1 MYFAAR
7 CSIIYINLAFVMWV
21 STICSKSECTVSLVL
36 SKIDLHKSNLL
47 IGSLKIKGIKLVEWT
62 TEVLSDTSALGNPQV
77 LKSLSKYRMSWILK
91 H

>member
-1 MYFAAR
+1 MNA
-7 CSIIYINLAFVMWV
+7 SV
-21 STICSKSECTVSLVL
+21 SCVL